1 MTKPDSIGDTE
12 EFLPAGYGWSEYS
25 PEQLRV
31 PTISCAPTPRVCRA
45 VEERFGGLR
54 IEVEGDA
61 PATVVLRRFF
71 FPAWRL
77 DPALPIVATDPLRL
91 VSFTA
96 PAGRH
101 TYRLQRVAVPEE
113 KAGWTISGLS
123 FVLLLAWAAAAWR
136 GKACMTPHH
145 PP

>member
-1 MTKPDSIGDTE
+1 MTEPDSFGDTE
-12 EFLPAGYGWSEYS
+12 EFLPAGYGRSEYS
-25 PEQLRV
+25 LEQLRV

-77 DPALPIVATDPLRL
+77 DPALPIGAADPLKL

-96 PAGRH
+96 PAGSH
-101 TYRLQRVAVPEE
+101 VWRLERRSLPAEQW
-113 KAGWTISGLS
+113 GWAISGLS
-123 FVLLLAWAAAAWR
+123 LALLLAWAAAVWR
-136 GKACMTPHH
+136 RIRVA
-145 PP
+145 